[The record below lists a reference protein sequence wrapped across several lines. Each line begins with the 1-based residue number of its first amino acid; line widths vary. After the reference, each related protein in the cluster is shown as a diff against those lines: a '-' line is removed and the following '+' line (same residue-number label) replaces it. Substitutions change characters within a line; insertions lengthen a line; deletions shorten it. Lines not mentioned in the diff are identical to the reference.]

1 MAELSLIA
9 ELKSDSAKTRERAI
23 KSLTSAQMQDA
34 QVLDALQDIA
44 SADPVEYARDAARA
58 QLLAA
63 GQTPRASVAPIQVKQ
78 EGASK
83 PAIFA
88 VAYFGIL
95 IICIC
100 AAVGVIGFLAFSAPQ
115 IGNIFSRVTNGLTP

>member
-1 MAELSLIA
+1 MAELSHIA
-9 ELKSDSAKTRERAI
+9 ELKSDSAKRRERAI
-23 KSLTSAQMQDA
+23 QNLTATDLTDA
-34 QVLDALQDIA
+34 QVIEQLQNIV
-44 SADPVEYARDAARA
+44 SADPMEYARVAARA

-88 VAYFGIL
+88 IGYFGIL
-95 IICIC
+95 IICVCVAI
-100 AAVGVIGFLAFSAPQ
+100 GVIGFLAFSAPQ
-115 IGNIFSRVTNGLTP
+115 IGNIFSRVTNGLAP